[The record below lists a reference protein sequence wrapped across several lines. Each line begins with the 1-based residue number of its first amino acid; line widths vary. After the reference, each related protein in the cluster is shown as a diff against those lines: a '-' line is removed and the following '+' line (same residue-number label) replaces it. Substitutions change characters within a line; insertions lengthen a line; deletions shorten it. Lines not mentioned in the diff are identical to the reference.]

1 MIVVSHCELVN
12 DTERSQC
19 NISDLMVC
27 IVLDEVD
34 LYTKEEGVRQE
45 YTVQIQFL

>member
-12 DTERSQC
+12 DVERSHC
-19 NISDLMVC
+19 NIADLVVC
-27 IVLDEVD
+27 NVLDEADV
-34 LYTKEEGVRQE
+34 YTKEEGVRHE